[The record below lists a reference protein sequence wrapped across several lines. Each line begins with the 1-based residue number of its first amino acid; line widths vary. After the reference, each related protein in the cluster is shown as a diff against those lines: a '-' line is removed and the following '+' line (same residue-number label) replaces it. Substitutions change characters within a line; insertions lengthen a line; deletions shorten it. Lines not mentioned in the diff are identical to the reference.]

1 MAFEDVGIN
10 GFLNG
15 GSALGVL
22 ILNAI
27 IGIYIL
33 YKGQKLGAKLL
44 RYAGVMIFFIGLL
57 WLGPSTDFLMLL
69 TTGNNIDP
77 QWIYPYLSY
86 LWVAP
91 AIFIA
96 MLIGTELIAPNKKNI
111 ILIFVAIIGIIFEIG
126 LIFFPR
132 DGQTYTYTIEAENI
146 IDTSF
151 NPSFFTFYALAIIL
165 LFVVIF
171 NGIGSIQKAKESTGI
186 LKKKFLYLGLGFIIF
201 PIAAVFDTLVP
212 PGPALPI
219 VRITV
224 IITGILLYMG
234 LKP

>member
-1 MAFEDVGIN
+1 MAFQDIV
-10 GFLNG
+10 LNG

-22 ILNAI
+22 ISSAL

-44 RYAGVMIFFIGLL
+44 RYAGVMIIMIGLL
-57 WLGPSTDFLMLL
+57 WLGPSTDFLWILINE
-69 TTGNNIDP
+69 TNIEA
-77 QWIYPYLSY
+77 IVYPYLSY
-86 LWVAP
+86 VWVGP

-96 MLIGTELIAPNKKNI
+96 MLIGTELIAPNKKKI
-111 ILIFVAIIGIIFEIG
+111 ILIFIAIVGIIFEIG
-126 LIFFPR
+126 LIFFPT
-132 DGQTYTYTIEAENI
+132 QTFEFEPPTVPGDNI

-151 NPSFFTFYALAIIL
+151 NPAFFSFYALAIIL

-186 LKKKFLYLGLGFIIF
+186 LRKKFIYLALGFIIF

-212 PGPALPI
+212 PGAALPF

>member
-1 MAFEDVGIN
+1 MAFEDVGFL
-10 GFLNG
+10 GALNG

-22 ILNAI
+22 ITSVL
-27 IGIYIL
+27 IGVYIL
-33 YKGQKLGAKLL
+33 IKGTRLKAKLL
-44 RYAGVMIFFIGLL
+44 QYAGIMIILIGLL

-69 TTGNNIDP
+69 FTGANISP
-77 QWIYPYLSY
+77 QEIYAYLSY

-96 MLIGTELIAPNKKNI
+96 MLIGTELIAPNRKKA
-111 ILIFVAIIGIIFEIG
+111 ILIFIGIVGIIFEIG
-126 LIFFPR
+126 LIFFPFE
-132 DGQTYTYTIEAENI
+132 GQTFEYKIEAKNI

-151 NPSFFTFYALAIIL
+151 NPLFFSFYALAIIL

-171 NGIGSIQKAKESTGI
+171 NGFGSIQKARESTGI
-186 LKKKFLYLGLGFIIF
+186 LRQKFIFLALGFIIF

-212 PGPALPI
+212 PGVALPF

-224 IITGILLYMG
+224 VITGILLYLG